1 MILFEYRGNTMFE
14 LTGKTAIITG
24 ASRGIGKAI
33 ALKFAQQGANIAFIQ
48 IFDNENAAQTEKELA
63 ELGVKV
69 KGYECDVSDF
79 NATKAV
85 IEEIIKEFGEV
96 HILVNNAGIIRD
108 GLMLSMKEEDFDKVI
123 NVNLK
128 GTFNMTQ
135 ACYRTFMKQ
144 KYGKI
149 INLGSVSALLGTAGQ
164 ANYAASK
171 AGVIA
176 LTKVTARELASRNVT
191 CNAIAPGFIATDMT
205 KAISEEAAQ
214 NYLASIPAGRAGQPE
229 DVANLAAFLASPES
243 DYITGTVIRIDG
255 GLAIS

>member
-1 MILFEYRGNTMFE
+1 MLN
-14 LTGKTAIITG
+14 GKTALVTG
-24 ASRGIGKAI
+24 GARGIGAAICRKLASLGADIAIVDLTVTEQAQALETAI
-33 ALKFAQQGANIAFIQ
+33 AAEYGVRAKAYACNVGDAEQCKATVKQVIA
-48 IFDNENAAQTEKELA
+48 D
-63 ELGVKV
+63 LGNV
-69 KGYECDVSDF
+69 
-79 NATKAV
+79 T
-85 IEEIIKEFGEV
+85 
-96 HILVNNAGIIRD
+96 ILVNNAGITRD
-108 GLMLSMKEEDFDKVI
+108 GLILGMKEADFDAVI
-123 NVNLK
+123 NTNLK

-135 ACYRTFMKQ
+135 ACYRPFMKQ

-149 INLGSVSALLGTAGQ
+149 INLGSVSGLLGTAGQ

-171 AGVIA
+171 AGVMA
-176 LTKVTARELASRNVT
+176 LTKVTARELASRGVT

-205 KAISEEAAQ
+205 KEISDEATQ

>member
-1 MILFEYRGNTMFE
+1 MLN
-14 LTGKTAIITG
+14 GKTALVTG
-24 ASRGIGKAI
+24 GARGIGAAICRKLASLGADIAIVDLTVTEQAQALEAEIAAEYGVRAKAYACNVGDAEQCKATVKQVI
-33 ALKFAQQGANIAFIQ
+33 A
-48 IFDNENAAQTEKELA
+48 D
-63 ELGVKV
+63 LGNV
-69 KGYECDVSDF
+69 
-79 NATKAV
+79 T
-85 IEEIIKEFGEV
+85 
-96 HILVNNAGIIRD
+96 ILVNNAGITRD
-108 GLMLSMKEEDFDKVI
+108 GLILGMKEADFDAVI
-123 NVNLK
+123 NTNLK

-135 ACYRTFMKQ
+135 ACYRPFMKQ

-149 INLGSVSALLGTAGQ
+149 INLGSVSGLLGTAGQ

-171 AGVIA
+171 AGVMA
-176 LTKVTARELASRNVT
+176 LTKVTARELASRGVT

-205 KAISEEAAQ
+205 KEISDEATQ

>member
-1 MILFEYRGNTMFE
+1 MLN
-14 LTGKTAIITG
+14 GKTALVTG
-24 ASRGIGKAI
+24 GARGIGAAICRKLASLGADIAIVDLTVTEQAQALETAITAEYGVRAKAYACNVGDAEQCKATVKQVI
-33 ALKFAQQGANIAFIQ
+33 A
-48 IFDNENAAQTEKELA
+48 D
-63 ELGVKV
+63 LGNV
-69 KGYECDVSDF
+69 
-79 NATKAV
+79 T
-85 IEEIIKEFGEV
+85 
-96 HILVNNAGIIRD
+96 ILVNNAGITRD
-108 GLMLSMKEEDFDKVI
+108 GLILGMKEADFDAVI
-123 NVNLK
+123 NTNLK

-135 ACYRTFMKQ
+135 ACYRPFMKQ

-149 INLGSVSALLGTAGQ
+149 INLGSVSGLLGTAGQ

-171 AGVIA
+171 AGVMA

-205 KAISEEAAQ
+205 KAIGEEATQ

>member
-1 MILFEYRGNTMFE
+1 MLN
-14 LTGKTAIITG
+14 GKTALVTG
-24 ASRGIGKAI
+24 GGRGIGAAICKKLASLGADIAI
-33 ALKFAQQGANIAFIQ
+33 AALSR
-48 IFDNENAAQTEKELA
+48 NEQTDALEKEITGQY
-63 ELGVKV
+63 GVRAKTYV
-69 KGYECDVSDF
+69 CDVSD
-79 NATKAV
+79 AEAC
-85 IEEIIKEFGEV
+85 KETVRQILADYGNIT
-96 HILVNNAGIIRD
+96 ILVNNAGITRD
-108 GLMLSMKEEDFDKVI
+108 MLMLSMKEADFDAVL
-123 NVNLK
+123 NTNLK
-128 GTFNMTQ
+128 GTFHMTQ

-149 INLGSVSALLGTAGQ
+149 INLASVSALLGTAGQ

-205 KAISEEAAQ
+205 KGLEDQ
-214 NYLASIPAGRAGQPE
+214 YLDQIPMKRAGKPE

-243 DYITGTVIRIDG
+243 DYLTGTVIRIDG

>member
-1 MILFEYRGNTMFE
+1 MLN
-14 LTGKTAIITG
+14 GKTALVTG
-24 ASRGIGKAI
+24 GARGIGAAICKKLASLGADIAI
-33 ALKFAQQGANIAFIQ
+33 AALGRT
-48 IFDNENAAQTEKELA
+48 EQTDALEQEISSQY
-63 ELGVKV
+63 GVKV
-69 KGYECDVSDF
+69 QTYACDVSNADACKETVKQVLADF
-79 NATKAV
+79 GNIT
-85 IEEIIKEFGEV
+85 
-96 HILVNNAGIIRD
+96 ILVNNAGITRD
-108 GLMLSMKEEDFDKVI
+108 TLILSMKEADFDAVL
-123 NVNLK
+123 NTNLK

-144 KYGKI
+144 KYGKV
-149 INLGSVSALLGTAGQ
+149 INLASVSALLGTAGQ

-205 KAISEEAAQ
+205 KGLEDQYIGQ
-214 NYLASIPAGRAGQPE
+214 IPMKRAGKPE

-243 DYITGTVIRIDG
+243 DYLTGTVIRIDG